1 MTHKETIAYCL
12 AYIDEHLDEELTPNS
27 LADLCGYSFHYFCH
41 FFTVYM
47 DLPVGEYI
55 RRCRLTRARED
66 LRKGK
71 SVTEAAFAYGYD
83 TVSGFSRAFK
93 KEFGICASE
102 YRKKG
107 GFHCMN
113 VRFEKRNEIKMVG
126 YEFIPEGGVDVK
138 TSGAFWLGKD
148 FSSVSKEDFA
158 KAAQGSEGE
167 IGLWYHAA
175 EDTGKLSYFFGPVV
189 ENFDFVPK
197 GMKTLTIPAAAYAV
211 FTSAP
216 ADLTGK
222 DVSGFA
228 QAVRDCWK
236 YIYGEWLDQNGK
248 YEYCH
253 EGFAFEYYAEKNGT
267 NGSKDAVMNIYVPV
281 KKKITSGRP

>member
-1 MTHKETIAYCL
+1 MTHKEAIAYCL
-12 AYIDEHLDEELTPNS
+12 AYIDEHLDEEELTPRS

-41 FFTVYM
+41 FFAVAL
-47 DLPVGEYI
+47 DQPVGEYI
-55 RRCRLTRARED
+55 RRRRLLRAGED
-66 LRKGK
+66 LKRGK
-71 SVTEAAFAYGYD
+71 SVTEAAFACGYD

-93 KEFGICASE
+93 KEFGICASA

-107 GFHCMN
+107 GFAFMN
-113 VRFEKRNEIKMVG
+113 VTFEKRPEIKMVG
-126 YEFIPEGGVDVK
+126 YEFTPQGEVDVK

-148 FSSVSKEDFA
+148 FSAVSNEDFA

-175 EDTGKLSYFFGPVV
+175 EDTGRLSYLFGPVV

-197 GMKTLTIPAAAYAV
+197 GMKTLTLPAAEYAV

-236 YIYGEWLDQNGK
+236 YIYGEWLDENGT
-248 YEYCH
+248 YEYSH
-253 EGFAFEYYAEKNGT
+253 EGFAFEYYAAKNGT

-281 KKKITSGRP
+281 KKK